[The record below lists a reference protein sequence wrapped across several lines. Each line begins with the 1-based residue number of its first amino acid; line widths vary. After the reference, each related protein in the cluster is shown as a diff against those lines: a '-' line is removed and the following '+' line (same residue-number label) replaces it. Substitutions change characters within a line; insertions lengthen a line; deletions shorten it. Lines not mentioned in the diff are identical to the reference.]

1 MKIFITVVLTI
12 LLISGLF
19 PQIHHQ
25 KSMEEP
31 GDSLEKKPMIAEE
44 KPGKPDKKTCRH
56 SWN

>member
-44 KPGKPDKKTCRH
+44 KPGKPDKKDLP
-56 SWN
+56 WN